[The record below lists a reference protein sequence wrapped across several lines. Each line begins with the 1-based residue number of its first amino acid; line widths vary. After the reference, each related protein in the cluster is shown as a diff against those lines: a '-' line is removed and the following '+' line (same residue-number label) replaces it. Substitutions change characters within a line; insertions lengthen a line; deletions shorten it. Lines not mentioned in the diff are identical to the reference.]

1 MSWPLGSVPK
11 SLAAAVKLCSWVVVC
26 FFFCFFLF
34 FLFFIFYVFFYF
46 VCLFVCFLIVAFSFT
61 QFVSG
66 FLYFNVTS
74 GALIPRRSTAHREG
88 RRISFV

>member
-11 SLAAAVKLCSWVVVC
+11 SLAVAVKLCSWVV
-26 FFFCFFLF
+26 FFFFVFFF
-34 FLFFIFYVFFYF
+34 FFFFFFFYVYFFF

>member
-11 SLAAAVKLCSWVVVC
+11 SRAAAVKLCSWVVAV
-26 FFFCFFLF
+26 FFFVSFF
-34 FLFFIFYVFFYF
+34 F

-66 FLYFNVTS
+66 FLNFNVTS

>member
-26 FFFCFFLF
+26 FFFFFFVFLCLF
-34 FLFFIFYVFFYF
+34 IYF
-46 VCLFVCFLIVAFSFT
+46 VSLFVCFLIVAFSFT

>member
-26 FFFCFFLF
+26 FCFCFFFFFFFNVF
-34 FLFFIFYVFFYF
+34 FLF

>member
-11 SLAAAVKLCSWVVVC
+11 SLAAAVKLCSWVVC
-26 FFFCFFLF
+26 FFFFFF
-34 FLFFIFYVFFYF
+34 FFFFYVYFYF

-61 QFVSG
+61 QFVFG

>member
-1 MSWPLGSVPK
+1 MNWPLGSVPK
-11 SLAAAVKLCSWVVVC
+11 SLAAAVKLCSWVVR
-26 FFFCFFLF
+26 FFFLYVYFFS
-34 FLFFIFYVFFYF
+34 F

-74 GALIPRRSTAHREG
+74 GAFIPRRSTAHREG
-88 RRISFV
+88 RRISFA